1 MAKLCQ
7 INRNKKREKMVAQYA
22 GRRAAL
28 KARADDM
35 SVPPEDRFAAR
46 LKLASC
52 RAIFATRLIIRCD
65 LSGRARGYYR
75 KVRLSAS
82 RSGNSPIRSG
92 AGHDQGELVGERDA
106 MAINDPIGDLLAASA
121 TDIARLAKVSTPASS
136 LRARAF
142 GRAETGKASSAVY
155 AEAK

>member
-35 SVPPEDRFAAR
+35 SVAPEDRFAAR
-46 LKLASC
+46 LKLAKLPRNSSP
-52 RAIFATRLIIRCD
+52 TRLHNRCD

-75 KVRLSAS
+75 KVRLS
-82 RSGNSPIRSG
+82 
-92 AGHDQGELVGERDA
+92 
-106 MAINDPIGDLLAASA
+106 
-121 TDIARLAKVSTPASS
+121 
-136 LRARAF
+136 
-142 GRAETGKASSAVY
+142 KASW
-155 AEAK
+155 